1 MKIFCFLLGLL
12 MVGVANAQTL
22 EVGQNGWELERLS
35 NELVLLRTS
44 IYIPKQG
51 DRPDRQGLLILT
63 CERGVRRVRFQ
74 MGGLPRRPSIN
85 PSSQGRAI
93 IRGWHAQKK
102 SPSGPVHASVD
113 FFDDGSFEFL
123 ERSAF
128 SDPVMRGILELL
140 RKTPD
145 RLEIV
150 LFKGPD
156 THAFRTGAPIQFRL
170 IGLLNDLGNIYAFEG
185 LCFHSDQ

>member
-1 MKIFCFLLGLL
+1 MKILCFLLGLL
-12 MVGVANAQTL
+12 VAGAANAQVL

-35 NELVLLRTS
+35 NEFVLLRTS
-44 IYIPKQG
+44 IYIPKQS
-51 DRPDRQGLLILT
+51 DQADRQGLLILT

-85 PSSQGRAI
+85 ASSQGRAI
-93 IRGWHAQKK
+93 IRGWFAQTK
-102 SPSGPVHASVD
+102 SPSVPVHASVL

-123 ERSAF
+123 ERTAF
-128 SDPVMRGILELL
+128 SDSVMRGVLDLL

-150 LFKGPD
+150 LFREPD
-156 THAFRTGAPIQFRL
+156 TQAFRTGTPIHFRL
-170 IGLLNDLGNIYAFEG
+170 IGLSNDLGNIYAFEG
-185 LCFHSDQ
+185 LCFHSHQ